1 MKLAPITWK
10 LPLRCPFGLA
20 LWAILLGACQ
30 KDNLQGVL
38 VIKYEIVVPS
48 RFVPQFGG
56 YGLQINYTNSTG
68 TMQTET
74 ATPTGTTWTKEFTL
88 NTEQRP
94 LKVSYY
100 GAGSSAAISGKAILN
115 LYINGDQ
122 KASSEY
128 PLLNSGNNY
137 GTFNGF
143 PGTSFTIR

>member
-20 LWAILLGACQ
+20 LWLIFMGACQ

-68 TMQTET
+68 TMQTESI
-74 ATPTGTTWTKEFTL
+74 TPTGPTWTKEFTL
-88 NTEQRP
+88 SAEQRP
-94 LKVSYY
+94 LKISFY

-115 LYINGDQ
+115 LYINGDE

-128 PLLNSGNNY
+128 PLRNSGNNY

>member
-1 MKLAPITWK
+1 MKLARNARNFC
-10 LPLRCPFGLA
+10 LRCPLVLA
-20 LWAILLGACQ
+20 LWAFLLGACQ

-68 TMQTET
+68 TLQTET

-94 LKVSYY
+94 LKLSYY
-100 GAGSSAAISGKAILN
+100 GAESSAATSGKAILN

-128 PLLNSGNNY
+128 PLMNSGNNY

>member
-1 MKLAPITWK
+1 MKLAPNARDFC
-10 LPLRCPFGLA
+10 LRCPLVLA
-20 LWAILLGACQ
+20 LWAFLLGACQ

-68 TMQTET
+68 TLQTET

-88 NTEQRP
+88 NTVQRP
-94 LKVSYY
+94 LKLSYY

-128 PLLNSGNNY
+128 PLMNSGNNY

>member
-1 MKLAPITWK
+1 
-10 LPLRCPFGLA
+10 
-20 LWAILLGACQ
+20 LLGACQ

-68 TMQTET
+68 TLQTET

-94 LKVSYY
+94 LKLSYY
-100 GAGSSAAISGKAILN
+100 GAGSSAATSGKAILN

-128 PLLNSGNNY
+128 PLMNSGNNY

-143 PGTSFTIR
+143 PGISFTIR

>member
-1 MKLAPITWK
+1 MKLAPNVRNFC
-10 LPLRCPFGLA
+10 LRYPLVLV

-68 TMQTET
+68 TLQTET

-94 LKVSYY
+94 LKLSYY

-128 PLLNSGNNY
+128 PLMNSGNNY

>member
-10 LPLRCPFGLA
+10 LPLRCPLVLV

-30 KDNLQGVL
+30 KDSLQGVL

-68 TMQTET
+68 TLQTET

-94 LKVSYY
+94 LKLSYY
-100 GAGSSAAISGKAILN
+100 GAGSSAATSGKAILN

-128 PLLNSGNNY
+128 PLMNSGNNY

>member
-1 MKLAPITWK
+1 MKLA
-10 LPLRCPFGLA
+10 LNARNFCLRCPPVLV
-20 LWAILLGACQ
+20 LWAILLWACQ

-68 TMQTET
+68 TLQTET
-74 ATPTGTTWTKEFTL
+74 VTPTGTTWAKEFTL

-94 LKVSYY
+94 LKLSYY

-128 PLLNSGNNY
+128 PLMNSGNNY

>member
-1 MKLAPITWK
+1 MKLARNARNFC
-10 LPLRCPFGLA
+10 LRCPLVLA
-20 LWAILLGACQ
+20 LWAFLLGACQ

-68 TMQTET
+68 TLQTET

-94 LKVSYY
+94 LKLSYY
-100 GAGSSAAISGKAILN
+100 GAGSSAATSGKAILN

-128 PLLNSGNNY
+128 PLMNSGNNY

-143 PGTSFTIR
+143 PGISFTIR

>member
-1 MKLAPITWK
+1 MKLARNARNFC
-10 LPLRCPFGLA
+10 LRCPLVLV

-68 TMQTET
+68 TLQTET
-74 ATPTGTTWTKEFTL
+74 ATPTGTAWTKEFTL
-88 NTEQRP
+88 YTEQRP
-94 LKVSYY
+94 LKLSYY

-128 PLLNSGNNY
+128 PLMNSGNNY

>member
-10 LPLRCPFGLA
+10 LPLRCPLVLV

-68 TMQTET
+68 TLQTET

-94 LKVSYY
+94 LKLSYY
-100 GAGSSAAISGKAILN
+100 GAGSSAATSGKAILN

-128 PLLNSGNNY
+128 PLMNSGNNY

>member
-20 LWAILLGACQ
+20 LWLIFMGACQ
-30 KDNLQGVL
+30 KDSLQGVL

-74 ATPTGTTWTKEFTL
+74 VTPTGTTWTKEFTL

-94 LKVSYY
+94 LKLSYY

-128 PLLNSGNNY
+128 PLMNSGNNY

>member
-20 LWAILLGACQ
+20 LWAFLLGACQ
-30 KDNLQGVL
+30 KDSLQGVL

-68 TMQTET
+68 TLQTET

-94 LKVSYY
+94 LKLSYY
-100 GAGSSAAISGKAILN
+100 GAGSSAATSGKAILN

-128 PLLNSGNNY
+128 PLMNSGNNY

-143 PGTSFTIR
+143 PGISFTIR

>member
-1 MKLAPITWK
+1 MKLARNARNFC
-10 LPLRCPFGLA
+10 LRCPLVLA
-20 LWAILLGACQ
+20 LWAFLLGACQ

-68 TMQTET
+68 ILQTET

-88 NTEQRP
+88 YTEQRP
-94 LKVSYY
+94 LKLSYY

-128 PLLNSGNNY
+128 PLMNSGNNY

>member
-1 MKLAPITWK
+1 MKLAPNARNFC
-10 LPLRCPFGLA
+10 LRCPLTLV
-20 LWAILLGACQ
+20 LWAFLLGACH

-38 VIKYEIVVPS
+38 VIKYEILLPS

-56 YGLQINYTNSTG
+56 YGLQINYINSTG

-74 ATPTGTTWTKEFTL
+74 VTPTGTTWTKEFTL

-128 PLLNSGNNY
+128 PLMNSGNNY

>member
-1 MKLAPITWK
+1 VLV
-10 LPLRCPFGLA
+10 
-20 LWAILLGACQ
+20 LWAFLLGACQ
-30 KDNLQGVL
+30 KDSLQGVL
-38 VIKYEIVVPS
+38 VIKYEILLPS

-74 ATPTGTTWTKEFTL
+74 VTPTGTTWTKEFTL

-115 LYINGDQ
+115 LYINGDP

-128 PLLNSGNNY
+128 PLMNSGNNY